1 MKIQLGIR
9 GSEDAMN
16 HILIKIDDL
25 ILMNKD
31 NLFLAGNEGRD
42 NTGKNLVQL
51 LNTLS
56 KDHEIS
62 VSENVAELIESELDI
77 KNNEIKKFV
86 GKKSENY
93 HITDDG
99 SVEKL

>member
-42 NTGKNLVQL
+42 ETGKSLVEL

-56 KDHEIS
+56 KDHEIC
-62 VSENVAELIESELDI
+62 VSENVANLIESELNL
-77 KNNEIKKFV
+77 KNNSIKKFI

-99 SVEKL
+99 AVEKL

>member
-16 HILIKIDDL
+16 HILIKIDNL

-42 NTGKNLVQL
+42 NIGKNLVQL

-56 KDHEIS
+56 KDHEIC
-62 VSENVAELIESELDI
+62 VSENVANLIESELDVKGEII
-77 KNNEIKKFV
+77 KYV
-86 GKKSENY
+86 
-93 HITDDG
+93 
-99 SVEKL
+99 

>member
-9 GSEDAMN
+9 GSSDSIN

-31 NLFLAGNEGRD
+31 NLFLVGNEGRD

-62 VSENVAELIESELDI
+62 VSENVAEQIESELDI
-77 KNNEIKKFV
+77 KNNQIKKYI
-86 GKKSENY
+86 N
-93 HITDDG
+93 
-99 SVEKL
+99 

>member
-1 MKIQLGIR
+1 MKIKLGVR
-9 GSEDAMN
+9 GSEDAIN

-51 LNTLS
+51 LNTLA
-56 KDHEIS
+56 KDHEIC
-62 VSENVAELIESELDI
+62 VSENVANLIESELDV
-77 KNNEIKKFV
+77 KGEITKFSE
-86 GKKSENY
+86 KS
-93 HITDDG
+93 
-99 SVEKL
+99 S

>member
-25 ILMNKD
+25 VLMNKD

-42 NTGKNLVQL
+42 KVGKNLAQL

-56 KDHEIS
+56 KDHEIC
-62 VSENVAELIESELDI
+62 VSKNVANLIESELDLE
-77 KNNEIKKFV
+77 NQELQKFIV
-86 GKKSENY
+86 DK
-93 HITDDG
+93 
-99 SVEKL
+99 V

>member
-9 GSEDAMN
+9 GTEDAIN

-31 NLFLAGNEGRD
+31 NLFLAGNEGREK
-42 NTGKNLVQL
+42 TGKNLVRL

-56 KDHEIS
+56 KDYEIS
-62 VSENVAELIESELDI
+62 VKENVANLIESELDLKGEII
-77 KNNEIKKFV
+77 KFSE
-86 GKKSENY
+86 KS
-93 HITDDG
+93 
-99 SVEKL
+99 S

>member
-9 GSEDAMN
+9 GSEDAIN

-42 NTGKNLVQL
+42 KTGKKF
-51 LNTLS
+51 S
-56 KDHEIS
+56 SIIRY
-62 VSENVAELIESELDI
+62 LI
-77 KNNEIKKFV
+77 
-86 GKKSENY
+86 
-93 HITDDG
+93 
-99 SVEKL
+99 

>member
-9 GSEDAMN
+9 GSSDAMN
-16 HILIKIDDL
+16 HILLKIDDL

-42 NTGKNLVQL
+42 NIGKNLVQL

-62 VSENVAELIESELDI
+62 VSENVAGQIESELDI
-77 KNNEIKKFV
+77 KNNEIKKYV
-86 GKKSENY
+86 K
-93 HITDDG
+93 
-99 SVEKL
+99 

>member
-9 GSEDAMN
+9 GSEDAIN

-25 ILMNKD
+25 VLMNKD

-42 NTGKNLVQL
+42 KTGKSLVQL

-62 VSENVAELIESELDI
+62 VSENVAELVESELDI
-77 KNNEIKKFV
+77 KNNEIKKYL
-86 GKKSENY
+86 KKS
-93 HITDDG
+93 
-99 SVEKL
+99 

>member
-9 GSEDAMN
+9 GNEDAVN

-42 NTGKNLVQL
+42 KVGKNLVQL

-56 KDHEIS
+56 KDHEIY
-62 VSENVAELIESELDI
+62 VSENVANLLESELDLENKELQQWI
-77 KNNEIKKFV
+77 K
-86 GKKSENY
+86 
-93 HITDDG
+93 
-99 SVEKL
+99 

>member
-9 GSEDAMN
+9 GSGDAIN
-16 HILIKIDDL
+16 HILIKVDDL

-42 NTGKNLVQL
+42 NTGKNLIKL

-62 VSENVAELIESELDI
+62 VSENVAVQIESELDI
-77 KNNEIKKFV
+77 KNNEIKKYV
-86 GKKSENY
+86 N
-93 HITDDG
+93 
-99 SVEKL
+99 

>member
-9 GSEDAMN
+9 GSEDAIN

-25 ILMNKD
+25 VLMNKD

-42 NTGKNLVQL
+42 KVGKNLVQL

-56 KDHEIS
+56 KDHEIC
-62 VSENVAELIESELDI
+62 VSKNVANLIESELDLE
-77 KNNEIKKFV
+77 NQELQKFIV
-86 GKKSENY
+86 DK
-93 HITDDG
+93 
-99 SVEKL
+99 V